1 MHETR
6 GLKGMR
12 KGTALSCP
20 ARHIGARHRLWSV
33 NADPEYPVTEED
45 RLGHSAAVPVHLS
58 GVIRRTVRQL
68 FG

>member
-1 MHETR
+1 M
-6 GLKGMR
+6 
-12 KGTALSCP
+12 SCP

-33 NADPEYPVTEED
+33 NAYPEYPVTEED

-58 GVIRRTVRQL
+58 GVIRRTVRRL